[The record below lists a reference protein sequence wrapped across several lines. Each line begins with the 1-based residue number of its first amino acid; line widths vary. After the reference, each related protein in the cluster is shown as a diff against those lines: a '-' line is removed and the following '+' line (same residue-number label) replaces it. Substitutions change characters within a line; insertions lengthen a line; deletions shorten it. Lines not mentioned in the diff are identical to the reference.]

1 MNYKHITINERCCI
15 ANFLDLGWSL
25 RKIAKHL
32 NRNVS
37 TISREV
43 KRNSTNG
50 KYLAH
55 IACENYTKNRKNCG
69 AKGKSD
75 NFALIKYIE
84 DGLEKT
90 WSPEQIAGRLRL
102 DYHDDKS
109 MKIGFKTIY
118 RWIYQDIISKGNV
131 KRLRRKGKSLKP
143 KETRGKFN
151 IGKSIKDR
159 PKEVRKRET
168 IGHWEQMLTL
178 FQKLQGD
185 PYEYIY
191 KLTAIYGLR
200 RSEVCGLRWSAINFE
215 NDTITLDHAVVQCE
229 VDGKRVLVTKD
240 KMKNQSSMRTLP
252 LLPAVKDILLN
263 LKREQQERAEKYGQ
277 YYNRLYRDY
286 VCVDEVGKLIRPDT
300 LTTHFKSFLVRNNLP
315 VIRFHELRHSCASI
329 LIASGVSMKAVQEW
343 LGHSTFSTTADIYS
357 HLNFSSKL
365 GIADTL
371 SDILAG
377 NTTLK
382 RQTAPD
388 TIETM
393 QKIFSTAEIEK
404 PANENHL

>member
-1 MNYKHITINERCCI
+1 MKGHKIMNYKHITINERCCI

-159 PKEVRKRET
+159 AKEVRKRET
-168 IGHWEQMLTL
+168 IGHWELDTVVSSRGKSKACLSTFVERKSRFLIAQVMENRKSST
-178 FQKLQGD
+178 FNFHCF
-185 PYEYIY
+185 
-191 KLTAIYGLR
+191 TAFKDIPTNL
-200 RSEVCGLRWSAINFE
+200 IKTF
-215 NDTITLDHAVVQCE
+215 TLDRGKEFAGY
-229 VDGKRVLVTKD
+229 VDIENTLNIDVYFADAYASWQRGTNENTNGLLREFYPKRFD
-240 KMKNQSSMRTLP
+240 
-252 LLPAVKDILLN
+252 
-263 LKREQQERAEKYGQ
+263 
-277 YYNRLYRDY
+277 
-286 VCVDEVGKLIRPDT
+286 
-300 LTTHFKSFLVRNNLP
+300 
-315 VIRFHELRHSCASI
+315 
-329 LIASGVSMKAVQEW
+329 
-343 LGHSTFSTTADIYS
+343 
-357 HLNFSSKL
+357 FSSISQKELDAIVTVINNRPRKCL
-365 GIADTL
+365 GYKT
-371 SDILAG
+371 
-377 NTTLK
+377 
-382 RQTAPD
+382 P
-388 TIETM
+388 
-393 QKIFSTAEIEK
+393 AEVFN
-404 PANENHL
+404 AT